1 MARIPTSVRFEIHF
15 QCAQL
20 LGLKSMTNNIKT
32 VGFDNYSCG
41 NVETLKITLQK
52 RVSLSQSAPRMI
64 VENVEYASLSTL
76 QNAQCQSRSIKTID
90 NCVISECK
98 VVPSARKI
106 LKASL

>member
-41 NVETLKITLQK
+41 NVETLKLPYK
-52 RVSLSQSAPRMI
+52 
-64 VENVEYASLSTL
+64 NG
-76 QNAQCQSRSIKTID
+76 
-90 NCVISECK
+90 
-98 VVPSARKI
+98 
-106 LKASL
+106 